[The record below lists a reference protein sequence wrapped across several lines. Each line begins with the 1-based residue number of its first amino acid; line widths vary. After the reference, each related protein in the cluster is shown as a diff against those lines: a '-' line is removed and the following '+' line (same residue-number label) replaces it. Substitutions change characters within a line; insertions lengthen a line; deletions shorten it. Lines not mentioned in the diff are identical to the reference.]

1 MFFQELFYSE
11 KKILFENRIK
21 KKAARFTG
29 QLIEYYF
36 KLFFIVPQQ

>member
-11 KKILFENRIK
+11 KKYFLKTESK
-21 KKAARFTG
+21 KKAAHFIG